1 MKAYKV
7 SQFRSH
13 LAEAL
18 ATVKNEGMIT
28 VYNTKG
34 DEFVITKKKKQES
47 PFEKLQGINLNIGNE
62 QIVSAIRESRKRH

>member
-18 ATVKNEGMIT
+18 MTVKNEGMIT
-28 VYNTKG
+28 VYKTHG
-34 DEFVITKKKKQES
+34 DEFVITKKKNKKAS
-47 PFEKLQGINLNIGNE
+47 PFENLRGIDLNIGND
-62 QIVSAIRESRKRH
+62 QILSAVRESRKR